1 MRLVFVASI
10 SMIKHQ
16 IIFLILKL
24 LNLADLTSILT
35 SITDVILV

>member
-1 MRLVFVASI
+1 
-10 SMIKHQ
+10 MIKHQ

-24 LNLADLTSILT
+24 LNLVDLTNILI